1 MKLGLKK
8 QVWRLNFI
16 EDWSVTI
23 KYVTFHVAKNKEVAI
38 KFVCV
43 KIPRNSHSG
52 RVKRNR
58 FRDNLA
64 LVKFVE
70 PIKNTIY
77 LKRFR
82 SFVYV

>member
-43 KIPRNSHSG
+43 KILGNSHSG
-52 RVKRNR
+52 TVKG
-58 FRDNLA
+58 
-64 LVKFVE
+64 
-70 PIKNTIY
+70 T
-77 LKRFR
+77 
-82 SFVYV
+82 